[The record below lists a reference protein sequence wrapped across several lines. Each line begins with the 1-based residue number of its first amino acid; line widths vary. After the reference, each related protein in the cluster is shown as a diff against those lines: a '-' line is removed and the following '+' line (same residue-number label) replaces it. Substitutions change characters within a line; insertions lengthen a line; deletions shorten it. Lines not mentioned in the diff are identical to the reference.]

1 MNVSSIF
8 KGVKKIDN
16 KILHLNELSNIQYS
30 EALENEIDIRLSIEN
45 EINDLNSELNYSLI
59 GIEFLIAIIII
70 LCISIPLSIKY
81 FLNERLFSVFKK
93 GIIEYNKE
101 LKEIHDIKVKNSIG
115 KMTNIMLLSKR
126 FNDDDILVKSLEE
139 IIESS
144 NELSN
149 QINNFNK
156 PNRSE

>member
-1 MNVSSIF
+1 
-8 KGVKKIDN
+8 
-16 KILHLNELSNIQYS
+16 
-30 EALENEIDIRLSIEN
+30 
-45 EINDLNSELNYSLI
+45 
-59 GIEFLIAIIII
+59 
-70 LCISIPLSIKY
+70 
-81 FLNERLFSVFKK
+81 
-93 GIIEYNKE
+93 
-101 LKEIHDIKVKNSIG
+101 
-115 KMTNIMLLSKR
+115 MTNIMLLSKR